1 MSSLIKPNFLS
12 ISGPKARP
20 DVQLCDE
27 EMSNVSKHSK
37 QKKVQASFD
46 RLFHVHIMRLL
57 KRSSHYAPKHC
68 ATYIAIAQELF

>member
-20 DVQLCDE
+20 DVQLRDE
-27 EMSNVSKHSK
+27 EMSNVSK

-57 KRSSHYAPKHC
+57 KPSSHYAPKHC